1 MSAHQAP
8 YHFDSAIWK
17 MQTDAA
23 VLVALALHER
33 EHAMAACG
41 WVVRGQMALFYLA
54 SGFWK
59 INTAFLEHRTSC
71 APILFLSLLEYVPAA
86 LTPLV
91 LTRFLTLIAP
101 WTTIIGEMAIG
112 ALVLGNQTMQ
122 CIGVA
127 LAVLLHFMIAI
138 TPFPNQIPTF
148 GVYCLV
154 RLYFVLPESW
164 SAAQAELAALPVR
177 VGSDVTTTVKVAGM
191 VSGLAVAAQL
201 NSNPAFA
208 VNWAIVLYFAMVYI
222 ALYALYL
229 EATAPTDTVQHN
241 PARDIPPN
249 ATSKSFRLAGGL
261 LLALAVFYSFGCQVL
276 GLMEM
281 GLANPFASLR
291 MHGGSNHLLMP
302 TGLLQQAAS
311 PGAELG
317 GGVVRVESCTSD
329 FINALYPG
337 ESTANLSPRLRAMLT
352 ESGHIGRQFAPS
364 VRIALGAAIRKYMP
378 PNGDPFVPFTTTAYE
393 LRRILAHARGNNES
407 FEIQY
412 TRLAESLGDETWRA
426 NGTGV
431 TFLYEAKPGWSR
443 CHRITA
449 TRVANVGD
457 RSADTHLKALC
468 TEEELALQE
477 RPPPGG
483 VLGRVL
489 VNFGYA
495 IIPELE
501 HIGELPCYD

>member
-33 EHAMAACG
+33 EHTMTACG
-41 WVVRGQMALFYLA
+41 WVVRGQMTVFYLA

-59 INTAFLEHRTSC
+59 INSAFLDHRTSC
-71 APILFLSLLEYVPAA
+71 APILFLALLEYVPAA

-91 LTRFLTLIAP
+91 LTRFLTLVAP

-154 RLYFVLPESW
+154 RLYFALPESW
-164 SAAQAELAALPVR
+164 STAQSELAALPVR
-177 VGSDVTTTVKVAGM
+177 VGRNVTATVKVAGM
-191 VSGLAVAAQL
+191 VLGLAVAAQL

-208 VNWAIVLYFAMVYI
+208 VNWAIVHYFAMTYI

-229 EATAPTDTVQHN
+229 EATGADKVQHK

-249 ATSKSFRLAGGL
+249 AASKSFRLAGWM
-261 LLALAVFYSFGCQVL
+261 LLALTVFYSFGFQVL

-302 TGLLQQAAS
+302 TGLLTQAAS

-337 ESTANLSPRLRAMLT
+337 ESTSNLSPRLRVMLT

-364 VRIALGAAIRKYMP
+364 VRIALGAAIRKFMP
-378 PNGDPFVPFTTTAYE
+378 ANGDPFVPFTTTDYE
-393 LRRILAHARGNNES
+393 LRRILAQARGNSES

-431 TFLYEAKPGWSR
+431 TFLYEAKPGWSQ

-449 TRVANVGD
+449 SGAAKFGD
-457 RSADTHLKALC
+457 QSADTRLKAPC
-468 TEEELALQE
+468 TQEELALQE

-483 VLGRVL
+483 VLGKML
-489 VNFGYA
+489 VNFGYP

-501 HIGELPCYD
+501 HIRELPCFD